1 MKVGGD
7 KFQFPLKR
15 IREEL
20 LFQRSIISQN
30 ILESQASKEQTH
42 LERVDSDVEGSV
54 VPGLRMKQN
63 YFFF

>member
-20 LFQRSIISQN
+20 LFQRS
-30 ILESQASKEQTH
+30 KEQTH
-42 LERVDSDVEGSV
+42 LERVHSDVEGSV
-54 VPGLRMKQN
+54 VPGLRKEQN
-63 YFFF
+63 YFFRSLKIF